1 MTVTRATIEIC
12 VDSLQSD
19 LALLEELR
27 PHLSID
33 DEAAR
38 GRARE
43 VISTAANVIAA
54 IQKLLVKADAPDAGE
69 LASDALHDAA
79 NAFDAGGGLI
89 YQVKPPTD
97 MLSRAAF
104 YVLGRVALD
113 LHDLQGEWDLWLHE
127 NPDALTA

>member
-1 MTVTRATIEIC
+1 MTATRSTIEIC

-33 DEAAR
+33 DDTAR
-38 GRARE
+38 GKARE
-43 VISTAANVIAA
+43 AIATATSVIAA
-54 IQKLLVKADAPDAGE
+54 MQKLLIKPDAPAAGE
-69 LASDALHDAA
+69 LASNALHDAA
-79 NAFDAGGGLI
+79 NALDGVRG
-89 YQVKPPTD
+89 VTHDVTPPTD
-97 MLSRAAF
+97 TVSRAAF

-113 LHDLQGEWDLWLHE
+113 LHDLQGDWDLWLHE